1 MNLQIQTPC
10 WAKPILDREN
20 ARYIGAFG
28 GRGSGKSWFFAE
40 WIIERCV
47 MQKTNVVCVRE
58 VQKSLKQ
65 SVKKLI
71 ENKIE
76 EFGIGHLFE
85 VQQTEIKCPHGG
97 VIIFAGMQNHTADS
111 IKSLEGFDI
120 AWVEEAQSISQFSL
134 DLLRPTIRKPGS
146 QMLFSWNPR
155 FDTDPIEGL
164 LRGPGA
170 PPDSIVVE
178 VNYTDNPWFPDVL
191 RQEMEYDKRRD
202 PDKYLHVWKGE
213 YVRNSETRVF
223 KNWTIEDFE
232 APADAVHRFG
242 ADWGFASDPTVL
254 VRCHIIGRKLY
265 IDHEAYRVGC
275 EIVDTPAL
283 FMSVP
288 DAERWPM
295 VADSARPETISH
307 MRKNGFPKILAAVK
321 GPKSVEEGVE
331 WLKSFDIVVHP
342 RCKHL
347 VDEMTLYSYKTDPDT
362 DKVLP
367 ILADKHNHCIAEGEL
382 VACERGLVPIEH
394 VTTSDRV
401 LTRGGY
407 QRVLFAD
414 VTDVDRETL
423 IVETTN
429 GVVRCTPDHEIW
441 TVKGFVR
448 ADALRYDDEVLTL
461 ETSSWSKS
469 LSGTERGIAGILK
482 AGTQQAKRT
491 FSAAKEAA
499 QAGCTVMFGSMNA
512 GQYRM
517 AGTFTTS
524 METRQTMTS
533 QILSAFRQSNT
544 PSDTFGM
551 MSASGGRLSISTKSG
566 TQQNLGTLLM
576 RVAQS
581 IERSAHWLMLRLP
594 QSQSHASIAALLSRH
609 ERLATKTGS
618 AQTSASLHGGEN
630 LGWMTKHARAKS
642 AEAHS
647 LSTNT
652 ASSKLVPGRVV
663 TVRAAGRCER
673 VYDLTVENHHEFVAG
688 GVLVSNCID
697 ALRYACEGARRA
709 STQVKPK
716 ANPVPVLMPMAR

>member
-1 MNLQIQTPC
+1 MKLQIQTPR

-20 ARYIGAFG
+20 ARYIGAWG

-47 MQKTNVVCVRE
+47 MQKTDVVCVRE

-76 EFGIGHLFE
+76 ELGISHLFE
-85 VQQTEIKCPHGG
+85 IQTAEIKCPHGG

-164 LRGPGA
+164 LRGPNA

-178 VNYTDNPWFPDVL
+178 VNYLDNPWFPDVL
-191 RQEMEYDKRRD
+191 REEMEYDKRRD
-202 PDKYLHVWKGE
+202 PDKYMHVWKGE

-223 KNWTIEDFE
+223 KNWTIEEFD
-232 APADAVHRFG
+232 APPDAVHRFG

-265 IDHEAYRVGC
+265 IDYEAYRVGC

-342 RCKHL
+342 RCLHTI
-347 VDEMTLYSYKTDPDT
+347 DELTLYSYKTDRDT
-362 DKVLP
+362 SRVLP
-367 ILADKHNHCIAEGEL
+367 LLEDKKNH
-382 VACERGLVPIEH
+382 V
-394 VTTSDRV
+394 
-401 LTRGGY
+401 
-407 QRVLFAD
+407 
-414 VTDVDRETL
+414 
-423 IVETTN
+423 
-429 GVVRCTPDHEIW
+429 
-441 TVKGFVR
+441 
-448 ADALRYDDEVLTL
+448 
-461 ETSSWSKS
+461 
-469 LSGTERGIAGILK
+469 
-482 AGTQQAKRT
+482 
-491 FSAAKEAA
+491 
-499 QAGCTVMFGSMNA
+499 
-512 GQYRM
+512 
-517 AGTFTTS
+517 
-524 METRQTMTS
+524 
-533 QILSAFRQSNT
+533 
-544 PSDTFGM
+544 
-551 MSASGGRLSISTKSG
+551 
-566 TQQNLGTLLM
+566 
-576 RVAQS
+576 
-581 IERSAHWLMLRLP
+581 
-594 QSQSHASIAALLSRH
+594 
-609 ERLATKTGS
+609 
-618 AQTSASLHGGEN
+618 
-630 LGWMTKHARAKS
+630 
-642 AEAHS
+642 
-647 LSTNT
+647 
-652 ASSKLVPGRVV
+652 
-663 TVRAAGRCER
+663 
-673 VYDLTVENHHEFVAG
+673 
-688 GVLVSNCID
+688 ID

>member
-1 MNLQIQTPC
+1 VNLTINTPR
-10 WAKPILDREN
+10 WAKPILDRED

-342 RCKHL
+342 RCMHTI
-347 VDEMTLYSYKTDPDT
+347 DELTLYSYKTDRDT
-362 DKVLP
+362 NRVLP
-367 ILADKHNHCIAEGEL
+367 LLEDKKNH
-382 VACERGLVPIEH
+382 V
-394 VTTSDRV
+394 
-401 LTRGGY
+401 
-407 QRVLFAD
+407 
-414 VTDVDRETL
+414 
-423 IVETTN
+423 
-429 GVVRCTPDHEIW
+429 
-441 TVKGFVR
+441 
-448 ADALRYDDEVLTL
+448 
-461 ETSSWSKS
+461 
-469 LSGTERGIAGILK
+469 
-482 AGTQQAKRT
+482 
-491 FSAAKEAA
+491 
-499 QAGCTVMFGSMNA
+499 
-512 GQYRM
+512 
-517 AGTFTTS
+517 
-524 METRQTMTS
+524 
-533 QILSAFRQSNT
+533 
-544 PSDTFGM
+544 
-551 MSASGGRLSISTKSG
+551 
-566 TQQNLGTLLM
+566 
-576 RVAQS
+576 
-581 IERSAHWLMLRLP
+581 
-594 QSQSHASIAALLSRH
+594 
-609 ERLATKTGS
+609 
-618 AQTSASLHGGEN
+618 
-630 LGWMTKHARAKS
+630 
-642 AEAHS
+642 
-647 LSTNT
+647 
-652 ASSKLVPGRVV
+652 
-663 TVRAAGRCER
+663 
-673 VYDLTVENHHEFVAG
+673 
-688 GVLVSNCID
+688 ID

-709 STQVKPK
+709 STQAKPK